1 MGSDKEVPV
10 RLVHVSTAMAA
21 VSLIC
26 ATMLY
31 LKVGQLERDLGSPR
45 ATPRD
50 VDRLPD
56 MALEGRGRSLAPE
69 TRPAGEVGRDA
80 APAAAHAGD
89 MRDGKPVSLEERI
102 ARLEREQKTLRAG
115 HGMPMFSEK
124 FARNIDDLEK
134 QLSLTSA
141 QRTRIEDA
149 VGRARQRIEDV
160 LRIPD
165 ETGKSPFER
174 RAEARKKL
182 EETMKNPQAGGVLA
196 FASDLMSH
204 RNRKIP
210 GRNDTYGGE
219 IDRIRKEARQEIKN
233 ELDPKQQETFQQT
246 NVDAMLGDAGEQ
258 VSFAYAMGD
267 AGGGVDGMVVE
278 MDSNVVTEDI
288 AMPDEGET
296 PPEAGEGGGR

>member
-1 MGSDKEVPV
+1 M
-10 RLVHVSTAMAA
+10 RLVHVSTVMAA

-26 ATMLY
+26 ATVLY
-31 LKVGQLERDLGSPR
+31 LKVGQLERDLGNPR
-45 ATPRD
+45 AAPRGA
-50 VDRLPD
+50 DRLPE
-56 MALEGRGRSLAPE
+56 MALEGPGRSVAPE
-69 TRPAGEVGRDA
+69 ARAMGEVDRDD
-80 APAAAHAGD
+80 PPAHALATKD
-89 MRDGKPVSLEERI
+89 AKPVSLEERI
-102 ARLEREQKTLRAG
+102 ERLEREQKTLRAG
-115 HGMPMFSEK
+115 HGMPMFSDR

-160 LRIPD
+160 LKIPD
-165 ETGKSPFER
+165 ETGKSPYER

-182 EETMKNPQAGGVLA
+182 EEAMKNPQAGGVLA
-196 FASDLMSH
+196 FATDLMSH

-219 IDRIRKEARQEIKN
+219 IDRIRREARQEIKN

-246 NVDAMLGDAGEQ
+246 NVDALLGDAGEQ

-278 MDSNVVTEDI
+278 MDSNFVTEDI